1 MLSFI
6 GNYLLDHP
14 LVSIALALG
23 FGELAGRV
31 HIGKFRLGSTV
42 GTLLIAMIIGQAGLF
57 EIDGNV
63 KMIGFCLCVF
73 VIGYEAGPSLAASLK
88 RTGIKVIALSFFFI
102 VVGTALTLV
111 LATVFGLDKGTTAGI
126 FAGSLTQTAVIG
138 TAGDAIKNLGLNQSL
153 ASMMES
159 NVSIA
164 YALTYFFGMAGVML
178 LIEKVEP
185 MILRVDLNEEVAK
198 TAAKIG
204 YREEKP
210 QAQRSAGDMMKD
222 MTDIWYIYLG
232 IAAGCVIGAWS
243 ITIAGMPLSVGSGV
257 AILIVGML
265 MGSYSEKHP
274 KYGYISPGARWFLK
288 IWGLNIFVAC
298 TGLAA
303 GSNFVTAFQTMGIKI
318 LLIGVL
324 VAAGTHLLTMF
335 VGRFLLKMD
344 VVDVLGTQCGV
355 STIIAALNVLV
366 EDTKSSIF
374 ALSYAPAYAIG
385 NIVLTMIGP
394 ILIYTLH

>member
-6 GNYLLDHP
+6 GEYLLTHP
-14 LVSIALALG
+14 LVSLALALA
-23 FGELAGRV
+23 FGEIIGRF

-42 GTLLIAMIIGQAGLF
+42 GTLLAAMIIGQAGIF

-73 VIGYEAGPSLAASLK
+73 VIGYEAGPSLVESLK
-88 RTGIKVIALSFFFI
+88 RTGIKVISLSFFFI
-102 VVGTALTLV
+102 IVGTAMTLIF
-111 LATVFGLDKGTTAGI
+111 AMIFDLDKGTTAGI
-126 FAGSLTQTAVIG
+126 FAGSMTQTAVIG
-138 TAGDAIKNLGLNQSL
+138 TAGDAIKNLGLSPDMATALEN
-153 ASMMES
+153 
-159 NVSIA
+159 NISIA
-164 YALTYFFGMAGVML
+164 YALTYFFGMAGVMI

-185 MILRVDLNEEVAK
+185 MLLRVDLNEEVAK

-204 YREEKP
+204 YVEP
-210 QAQRSAGDMMKD
+210 AGDSGQTLDDK
-222 MTDIWYIYLG
+222 TRETSDIWFIYLG
-232 IAAGCVIGAWS
+232 IAAGCVIGAW
-243 ITIAGMPLSVGSGV
+243 TLTVAGMPLSIGSGV
-257 AILIVGML
+257 AILIVGMI
-265 MGSYSEKHP
+265 MGSFSSKHP
-274 KYGYISPGARWFLK
+274 KYGYIAPGARWFLK

-303 GSNFVTAFQTMGIKI
+303 GANFVTAFKTMGIKI
-318 LLIGVL
+318 LLLGVI

-335 VGRFLLKMD
+335 VGRFILKMD

-394 ILIYTLH
+394 IMIYLLS